1 MVLGLVPFG
10 DGSNPHRPKHYH
22 RALRH
27 PSLQTETTKVSVAFQ
42 LEWER
47 VERFSQSGV
56 SLRFSKGGLF
66 ISEEGSLRSKA
77 YASIVP

>member
-1 MVLGLVPFG
+1 MVFGLVPFG
-10 DGSNPHRPKHYH
+10 DGANPHRPKHHH

-47 VERFSQSGV
+47 VECLRKVG

-77 YASIVP
+77 